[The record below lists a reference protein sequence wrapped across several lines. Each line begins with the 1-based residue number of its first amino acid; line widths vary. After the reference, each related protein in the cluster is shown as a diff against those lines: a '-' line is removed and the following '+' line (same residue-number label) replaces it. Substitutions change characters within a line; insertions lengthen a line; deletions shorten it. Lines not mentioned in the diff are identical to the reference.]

1 MRRESAGV
9 PIIDVVFEIDSNGIL
24 NVEASDKAPT
34 QPHNCHAWQRQR
46 GLALG
51 TLERRGVCMRP
62 RSARSAAPTVGG
74 RACRSGLRRAF
85 APAAVARGR
94 IDSVCAVSSVSR
106 PFGWGRGPHSRRA
119 SPSAKR
125 TPAGS
130 PRSRSRRCSKTPIVT
145 RRRHSLP
152 RSICRA
158 YRYRQRV
165 SPLTISVY
173 FEYRDSWRRYLFE
186 SRVSSGAIWPCG
198 RWRVVHA
205 LRPTCEP

>member
-1 MRRESAGV
+1 MHAGARTRRMRRGPAGV

-34 QPHNCHAWQRQR
+34 QPHNCDAWRRQR

-51 TLERRGVCMRP
+51 TLERRGVCTRGP
-62 RSARSAAPTVGG
+62 
-74 RACRSGLRRAF
+74 CRGGLRRAF
-85 APAAVARGR
+85 APAAVARSR

-130 PRSRSRRCSKTPIVT
+130 PPSRSRRCSKTPIVT

-152 RSICRA
+152 RYVCRA

-173 FEYRDSWRRYLFE
+173 FEHRDSWRRYLFV